1 LIDFGKSWLVFAVL
15 EYDQLLST
23 NNNHHHHRA
32 NNSAQ
37 EQRYVEQERP
47 IHSHIGLALLALLV
61 FPPVGK

>member
-1 LIDFGKSWLVFAVL
+1 MPI
-15 EYDQLLST
+15 
-23 NNNHHHHRA
+23 NNNHSA
-32 NNSAQ
+32 NFIE

>member
-1 LIDFGKSWLVFAVL
+1 LILERSGLFFSVL

-23 NNNHHHHRA
+23 NNNNHHPA